1 MESLKIKKE
10 DDDNGEKK
18 LLAFHGVKRNP
29 QASKGEKE
37 EILDREDT
45 QCNLANTKRD

>member
-1 MESLKIKKE
+1 MESLKIKE

-29 QASKGEKE
+29 QASKGKKK
-37 EILDREDT
+37 EILDREDAP